1 MVGVATYA
9 CVDKTHPLFEL
20 LIYVCTYV
28 YLTNYIECQIK
39 CCWTTKM
46 RPKIVIQQQAKT
58 VLYSVIVGF
67 MTKLWDNVDGS
78 RTNIVI

>member
-9 CVDKTHPLFEL
+9 CIDKTHPLFEL
-20 LIYVCTYV
+20 LIYVCMYV

-39 CCWTTKM
+39 CCLTTKM
-46 RPKIVIQQQAKT
+46 SPKIVIQQQAKT

>member
-1 MVGVATYA
+1 
-9 CVDKTHPLFEL
+9 
-20 LIYVCTYV
+20 
-28 YLTNYIECQIK
+28 
-39 CCWTTKM
+39 M

-67 MTKLWDNVDGS
+67 MMKLWDNVDGS